1 VVAVLYSPAT
11 VARDLPRLDLT
22 LKQTDAFSEAERET
36 LLVLFRSSYRQ
47 ANPAFLEKS
56 LETLRWAA
64 LAHQEGRP
72 VGFSLGESRVM
83 DLPRLPAQVV
93 SLAGICCVRKEL
105 RRRGLLDALE
115 RLVFAAQEMPE
126 APRRL
131 ICGRTAHPAA
141 LRTIAR
147 IPTVVPKAG
156 RRPTPWQREVGQAIA
171 EAYGVH
177 GFDPETFVCIGPG
190 EPIGYPD
197 IEFDVEPHEWELFEP
212 VDRDRGDALLAIAW
226 APDVPPGW

>member
-1 VVAVLYSPAT
+1 MAGE
-11 VARDLPRLDLT
+11 LPRLDLT
-22 LKQTDAFSEAERET
+22 LKETDALSEAERGALLT
-36 LLVLFRSSYRQ
+36 LFQSSYRQ
-47 ANPAFLEKS
+47 ANPTFLQKS
-56 LETLRWAA
+56 LERLRWAA
-64 LAHQEGRP
+64 LAHQEGSP
-72 VGFSLGESRVM
+72 VGFALAETRLM

-93 SLAGICCVRKEL
+93 SLAGICCVRKEH
-105 RRRGLLDALE
+105 RRRGLFGELE
-115 RLVFAAQEMPE
+115 RLAFTAQEMPE

-131 ICGRTAHPAA
+131 FCGRMAHPAA

-147 IPTVVPKAG
+147 IPTVLPRAG
-156 RRPTPWQREVGQAIA
+156 HRPTPWQREVGQAIA

-177 GFDPETFVCIGPG
+177 GFDPETFVCIGSG